1 MTPDQ
6 YCAEK
11 TAASGSSFSIS
22 FRFLTPQRRRAITAL
37 YAFCREVDDVVD
49 ECKEESVARH
59 KLSWWREE
67 VARLY
72 HAVPQ
77 HPVTLALKPFIDEF
91 ELAEEHFLEIIDGM
105 EMDLNQNRYANF
117 SELSLYCYRAASVV
131 GLLAAAIFGFQDRQ
145 TLRYA
150 HNLGMAFQLTNI
162 LRDVAEDAERNR
174 IYLPADELAR
184 FGVSEEAILQQR
196 DNGAMKQLF
205 AFQAERAES
214 FYQKAMAEL
223 PEVDRY
229 SQLSG
234 LLMSAVYRATLKA
247 IIARDYPVMQGR
259 VRLPTWH
266 KLWLVWRALRQEKKR
281 YRHNLRN
288 GTVHAES

>member
-22 FRFLTPQRRRAITAL
+22 FRFLTEERRRAITAL

-49 ECKEESVARH
+49 ECQEASIARR

-72 HAVPQ
+72 HDTPQ
-77 HPVTLALKPFIDEF
+77 HPVTRALKPFIDEY
-91 ELAEEHFLEIIDGM
+91 ELAEEHFIEIIDGM
-105 EMDLNQNRYANF
+105 EMDLDRNRYASF
-117 SELSLYCYRAASVV
+117 RELSLYCYRAASVV
-131 GLLAAAIFGFQDRQ
+131 GLLAAAIFGFEDRH
-145 TLRYA
+145 TLKYA
-150 HNLGMAFQLTNI
+150 HDLGMAFQLTNI
-162 LRDVAEDAERNR
+162 LRDVAEDAARNR
-174 IYLPADELAR
+174 IYLPADEMAQ
-184 FGVSEEAILQQR
+184 FGVSEADILELRQTP
-196 DNGAMKQLF
+196 AMKPLF

-214 FYQKAMAEL
+214 YYRQAMARL

-234 LLMSAVYRATLKA
+234 LLMSSVYHATLQA
-247 IIARDYPVMQGR
+247 IIARDYPVMRGR
-259 VRLPTWH
+259 VRLPAWR
-266 KLWLVWRALRQEKKR
+266 KLWLVWRCLHNEKRR
-281 YRHNLRN
+281 YRQNIRR
-288 GTVHAES
+288 GIITAES

>member
-22 FRFLTPQRRRAITAL
+22 FRFLTPQRRLAITAL

-49 ECKEESVARH
+49 ECKEESVARQ
-59 KLSWWREE
+59 KLDWWRQE

-72 HAVPQ
+72 HDEPQ
-77 HPVTLALKPFIDEF
+77 HPVTRALKPMVDKFD
-91 ELAEEHFLEIIDGM
+91 LVEEHFLEIIDGM
-105 EMDLNQNRYANF
+105 AMDLDRNRYTNF

-131 GLLAAAIFGFQDRQ
+131 GLLAAAIFGFQDRG
-145 TLRYA
+145 TLKYA

-162 LRDVAEDAERNR
+162 LRDVAEDAERDR
-174 IYLPADELAR
+174 IYLPADEMAR
-184 FGVSEEAILQQR
+184 FNVSEEDILQR
-196 DNGAMKQLF
+196 RNTDAMKQLF

-214 FYQKAMAEL
+214 FYKKAMAEL

-234 LLMSAVYRATLKA
+234 LLMSAVYHSTLKE
-247 IIARDYPVMQGR
+247 IVTRDYPVMLGR
-259 VRLPTWH
+259 VRLPTWR
-266 KLWLVWRALRQEKKR
+266 KLWLVWRCLRQEKKR

-288 GTVHAES
+288 GILNAES

>member
-6 YCAEK
+6 YCAQK
-11 TAASGSSFSIS
+11 TAASGSSFSLS
-22 FRFLTPQRRRAITAL
+22 FRFLTPSRRRAITAL

-59 KLSWWREE
+59 KLNWWREE

-72 HAVPQ
+72 HTEPQ
-77 HPVTLALKPFIDEF
+77 HPVTRALRPFIDEF
-91 ELAEEHFLEIIDGM
+91 ELAEEHFMEIIDGM

-131 GLLAAAIFGFQDRQ
+131 GLLAAAIFGLEDRR
-145 TLRYA
+145 TLKYA

-162 LRDVAEDAERNR
+162 LRDVAEDAARNR

-184 FGVSEEAILQQR
+184 FGVSEAAILQGHASEATQ
-196 DNGAMKQLF
+196 QLF
-205 AFQAERAES
+205 ALQAERAES
-214 FYQKAMAEL
+214 FYRKALAEL

-229 SQLSG
+229 RQLSG
-234 LLMSAVYRATLKA
+234 LLMSAIYHATLRE
-247 IIARDYPVMQGR
+247 IVARDYPVLQGR
-259 VRLPTWH
+259 VRLPLWR
-266 KLWLVWRALRQEKKR
+266 KLFLVWRTLRQEKR
-281 YRHNLRN
+281 RHQRARGNA
-288 GTVHAES
+288 GA

>member
-1 MTPDQ
+1 MSPDQ

-22 FRFLTPQRRRAITAL
+22 FRFLTPPRRLAITAL

-49 ECKEESVARH
+49 ECKEEAVARQ
-59 KLSWWREE
+59 KLGWWREE

-72 HAVPQ
+72 HDSPQ
-77 HPVTLALKPFIDEF
+77 HPVTQALKPFIGEY

-105 EMDLNQNRYANF
+105 EMDLDRNRYANF

-131 GLLAAAIFGFQDRQ
+131 GLLAAAIFGFKDRH
-145 TLRYA
+145 TLKYA

-174 IYLPADELAR
+174 IYLPTDEMER
-184 FGVSEEAILQQR
+184 FGVSEADILER
-196 DNGAMKQLF
+196 RETPAMKQLF

-214 FYQKAMAEL
+214 FYEKAMSEL
-223 PEVDRY
+223 PEADRY

-234 LLMSAVYRATLKA
+234 LLMSAVYRPTLKA
-247 IIARDYPVMQGR
+247 IVTRDYPVMQGR
-259 VRLPTWH
+259 VRLPSWR
-266 KLWLVWRALRQEKKR
+266 KLWLVWSCLRQEKRR
-281 YRHNLRN
+281 YRTLS
-288 GTVHAES
+288 AKS

>member
-11 TAASGSSFSIS
+11 TARSGSSFSIS
-22 FRFLTPQRRRAITAL
+22 FHFLTPSRRRAITAL

-49 ECKEESVARH
+49 ECKEESVAQQ
-59 KLSWWREE
+59 KLGWWRDE

-72 HAVPQ
+72 HDAPQ
-77 HPVTLALKPFIDEF
+77 HPVTRALKPMVNEYD
-91 ELAEEHFLEIIDGM
+91 LAEEHFIEIIDGM
-105 EMDLNQNRYANF
+105 EMDLNQNRYSNF

-131 GLLAAAIFGFQDRQ
+131 GLLAAAIFGYQDRH
-145 TLRYA
+145 TLKYA

-162 LRDVAEDAERNR
+162 LRDVAEDAQRNR
-174 IYLPADELAR
+174 IYLPTDELAR
-184 FGVSEEAILQQR
+184 FGVSEADILQGH
-196 DNGAMKQLF
+196 NTEEMKQLF

-214 FYQKAMAEL
+214 FYEKAMVEL

-234 LLMSAVYRATLKA
+234 LLMSAVYRATLKE
-247 IIARDYPVMQGR
+247 IVARDYPVMLGR
-259 VRLPTWH
+259 VRLPIWR
-266 KLWLVWRALRQEKKR
+266 KLWLVWRCLRQEKKR
-281 YRHNLRN
+281 YRHNRRN
-288 GTVHAES
+288 GTLRTES

>member
-11 TAASGSSFSIS
+11 TSASGSSFSIS
-22 FRFLTPQRRRAITAL
+22 FRFLSDERRRAITAL

-49 ECKEESVARH
+49 ECKEGSVARQ
-59 KLSWWREE
+59 KLIWWRAE
-67 VARLY
+67 VVRLY
-72 HAVPQ
+72 HDSPQ

-91 ELAEEHFLEIIDGM
+91 ELAEEHFIEIIDGM
-105 EMDLNQNRYANF
+105 EMDLDRNRYTTF

-131 GLLAAAIFGFQDRQ
+131 GLLAAAIFGFEDRH
-145 TLRYA
+145 TLKYA

-174 IYLPADELAR
+174 IYLPADEMER
-184 FGVSEEAILQQR
+184 FGVSEADILEGRETAQ
-196 DNGAMKQLF
+196 MKQLF
-205 AFQAERAES
+205 AHQAERAEG

-229 SQLSG
+229 RQLSG
-234 LLMSAVYRATLKA
+234 LVMSAVYHATLKA
-247 IIARDYPVMQGR
+247 IVARDYPVMRGR
-259 VRLPTWH
+259 VRLPTWR
-266 KLWLVWRALRQEKKR
+266 KLLLVWRCLRQEKRR
-281 YRHNLRN
+281 YRTNLRN
-288 GTVHAES
+288 GVISAKA

>member
-1 MTPDQ
+1 MSPDQ

-22 FRFLTPQRRRAITAL
+22 FRFLTPQRRLAITAL

-49 ECKEESVARH
+49 ECKEETVARQ
-59 KLSWWREE
+59 KLGWWREE

-72 HAVPQ
+72 HDSPQ
-77 HPVTLALKPFIDEF
+77 HPVTLALKPFIDKY

-105 EMDLNQNRYANF
+105 EMDLDRNRYANF

-131 GLLAAAIFGFQDRQ
+131 GLLAAAIFGFQDRH
-145 TLRYA
+145 TLSYA
-150 HNLGMAFQLTNI
+150 HNLGIAFQLTNI

-174 IYLPADELAR
+174 IYLPADEMDK
-184 FGVSEEAILQQR
+184 FGVSEADILER
-196 DNGAMKQLF
+196 RETPAMKRLF
-205 AFQAERAES
+205 AFQAERADS
-214 FYQKAMAEL
+214 FYEKAMSEL

-234 LLMSAVYRATLKA
+234 LLMSAVYRPTLKA
-247 IIARDYPVMQGR
+247 IMARDYPVMQGR
-259 VRLPTWH
+259 VRLPTWR
-266 KLWLVWRALRQEKKR
+266 KLWLVWRCLRQEKRR
-281 YRHNLRN
+281 YRTLC
-288 GTVHAES
+288 AKS